1 MKRIS
6 YLLLVAASPVM
17 AGELIYTPVNP
28 SFGGSPLNGA
38 WMQSSASAQN
48 TFKDP
53 NAPGNKTQT
62 PLQRFNERLQNSIL
76 DRVANAITKEVV
88 DENGDLK
95 PGVIDTGGFRVTVLD
110 NGDGTVTIITLDKST
125 GETSRFDILQTN
137 SII

>member
-1 MKRIS
+1 MKWVVLNIAFLCTPS
-6 YLLLVAASPVM
+6 M

-28 SFGGSPLNGA
+28 AFGGSPLNGA

-137 SII
+137 SLI